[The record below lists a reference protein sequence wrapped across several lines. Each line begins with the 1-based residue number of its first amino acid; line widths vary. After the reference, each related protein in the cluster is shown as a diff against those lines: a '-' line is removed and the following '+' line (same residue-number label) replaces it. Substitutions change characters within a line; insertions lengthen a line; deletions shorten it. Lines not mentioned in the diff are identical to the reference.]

1 MVHVLVVDDDDS
13 IRQVLRLALEDEG
26 YTVDEAADGEA
37 ALAEI
42 DQRQPDV
49 ILLDIRMPGID
60 GWGFVE
66 RYRERRGHRAPI
78 IVITASQDPIQRG
91 AEVHADDH
99 LAKPFDLD
107 VLLERIAVLVDRAVG
122 EEE

>member
-1 MVHVLVVDDDDS
+1 VAHVLVVDDDFS
-13 IRQVLRLALEDEG
+13 IRQVIRFALEDEG

-37 ALAEI
+37 ALSMI
-42 DQRQPDV
+42 DLRHPDV

-66 RYRERRGHRAPI
+66 HYRERHGHQAPI
-78 IVITASQDPIQRG
+78 IVITASQDPFQRG
-91 AEVHADDH
+91 ADVHADDH

-107 VLLERIAVLVDRAVG
+107 VLLERVAALVDRTGGADG
-122 EEE
+122 